1 MSQKAQHPDDFANRF
16 DSAFGRLQVAVLD
29 ACRREEEWP
38 ERVGAAIAAALDIC
52 VAEPAA
58 AQVLTIE
65 AKYHPDDEG
74 RRYRRMV
81 DYFAEL
87 LATDAPREFP
97 RPAITEEAMV
107 GALAAAIVD
116 ALYGERLD
124 RLRARASDLIEFV
137 LIPYLDTGE
146 AKARAQRRRF

>member
-16 DSAFGRLQVAVLD
+16 DSAFARLQVAVLD
-29 ACRREEEWP
+29 ACRRGDEWP
-38 ERVGAAIAAALDIC
+38 DRVGAAIAGALDLC

-58 AQVLTIE
+58 THVLTIE

-74 RRYRRMV
+74 RRYRRLV

-87 LATDAPREFP
+87 LATGAPRDFP

-124 RLRARASDLIEFV
+124 RLRASAADLVEFV
-137 LIPYLDTGE
+137 LIPYLGTGE
-146 AKARAQRRRF
+146 AKRAARKR

>member
-16 DSAFGRLQVAVLD
+16 DSAFASLQVAVLD
-29 ACRREEEWP
+29 ACRREGEWP
-38 ERVGAAIAAALDIC
+38 DRVGAAIAATLDL
-52 VAEPAA
+52 AA
-58 AQVLTIE
+58 ADPTAARTLVIE

-87 LATDAPREFP
+87 LGVGAPRDFP
-97 RPAITEEAMV
+97 RPAITEEAMI

-116 ALYGERLD
+116 ALYADRLD
-124 RLRARASDLIEFV
+124 RLRGSASDLVEFV
-137 LIPYLDTGE
+137 LIPYLGIED
-146 AKARAQRRRF
+146 AKARAQRRRL